1 MIEEKQNNYPETVRP
16 EAEDEIN
23 LLDLL
28 LVIARRWRMIVK
40 VTAAAFVL
48 SIGISLLLPNIYTG
62 TARIIPPQEDQG
74 LMAAMM
80 GQIGGL
86 ASLAGGALGGGTSA
100 DLYVGIMKSE
110 AVKDRIIDRFDLM
123 QVYKQD
129 YRVTTYKA
137 LDKRASIIAG
147 KKDGIIV
154 ISVDDEDPQRA
165 ADMANAFVEE
175 LGQVTV
181 DLNIAGAGQNRVF
194 LEKRL
199 AQSRADLTLAEEQL
213 RSFQAANKALDVP
226 EQAKVTIEGV
236 ALLRAQLAAQE
247 VQLAG
252 LRSRL
257 TDNTQEV
264 RDLRA
269 SIATMRHEVAKLEG
283 AGSSGAI
290 PSFGDLP
297 GIGQEYV
304 RLMREFKIQETL
316 VDLLTKQY
324 EMARLTE
331 AKDVSTLQVLQEA
344 RAPDKKSKPKRA
356 LIVLMAT
363 VVAGFMAVFWAFVY
377 EFGER
382 MGVEDRQRWQEIRG
396 LLRLRGKSE

>member
-1 MIEEKQNNYPETVRP
+1 MS
-16 EAEDEIN
+16 
-23 LLDLL
+23 
-28 LVIARRWRMIVK
+28 M
-40 VTAAAFVL
+40 
-48 SIGISLLLPNIYTG
+48 
-62 TARIIPPQEDQG
+62 
-74 LMAAMM
+74 MM
-80 GQIGGL
+80 GQLGGL
-86 ASLAGGALGGGTSA
+86 ASLAGGALGGGTTA
-100 DLYVGIMKSE
+100 DLYVGILQTE

-123 QVYKQD
+123 QVYEED

-137 LDKRASIIAG
+137 LDKRASISAG

-154 ISVDDEDPQRA
+154 ISVEDKDPQRA

-175 LGQVTV
+175 LGKVTV
-181 DLNIAGAGQNRVF
+181 DLNITGAGQNRVF

-199 AQSRADLTLAEEQL
+199 AQSRADLALAEEQL
-213 RSFQAANKALDVP
+213 RGFQSANQALDVP

-236 ALLRAQLAAQE
+236 ALLRGQLAAQE

-269 SIATMRHEVAKLEG
+269 SIVTMRQEVAKLEEPG
-283 AGSSGAI
+283 GNGAI

-304 RLMREFKIQETL
+304 RLMRDFKIQEAL
-316 VDLLTKQY
+316 VELLTKQY

-331 AKDVSTLQVLQEA
+331 AKDVSTLQIIQEA
-344 RAPDKKSKPKRA
+344 RVPDKKSKPKRA
-356 LIVLMAT
+356 LIVLLVT
-363 VVAGFMAVFWAFVY
+363 FVAGFMAVLWAFVR
-377 EFGER
+377 ECGER
-382 MGVEDRQRWQEIRG
+382 MGEEDRQRWQEIRG
-396 LLRLRGKSE
+396 LLRLRGKS